1 MVNPFNDTDY
11 KDLTDSQKAAVDAY
25 WDNLDHSKVDCDDC
39 ICGVKNCPDAYA
51 HTTSGY

>member
-25 WDNLDHSKVDCDDC
+25 YDNLDNDNNDGCP
-39 ICGVKNCPDAYA
+39 CGVKDCPDAYA
-51 HTTSGY
+51 HTTSGF